1 MRRRWPTTR
10 AFSRLQQLADGSD
23 SAVNGLDLIFGNN
36 FITGS
41 IHGFKF
47 EDIDAD
53 GIWDQANPK
62 TKLGAEPGLGGIVI
76 ELHDSKGNVPLL
88 ANGKICPHADDRR
101 RRSEHALGG
110 EEG

>member
-1 MRRRWPTTR
+1 MVVRIT
-10 AFSRLQQLADGSD
+10 S
-23 SAVNGLDLIFGNN
+23 NGIDLIFGNN

-62 TKLGAEPGLGGIVI
+62 TKLVREPGLGGIVI
-76 ELHDSKGNVPLL
+76 ELHDTQRQRAAVGQ
-88 ANGKICPHADDRR
+88 R
-101 RRSEHALGG
+101 
-110 EEG
+110 